1 MNKFIDSVY
10 KIHNNPFVL
19 TPLIVKFYEQLEKKP
34 NNILLAYLVLPL
46 VLNERSKQTLR
57 TARLTSSIHTFIDSS
72 DKSKR
77 ENVFGLPERIQNY
90 KEITNQCIQYAIDN
104 QWISV
109 KEDLS
114 IEFLKKVDNKVENL
128 NQSFKASS
136 NLHKIFRDLDVVTI
150 YRLLGVKEL

>member
-1 MNKFIDSVY
+1 MNRFIDSVY

-19 TPLIVKFYEQLEKKP
+19 TPLIVTFYEKLEKKP
-34 NNILLAYLVLPL
+34 NNILFAYLVLPL
-46 VLNERSKQTLR
+46 VLNERSKLTLQ
-57 TARLTSSIHTFIDSS
+57 TARITSSIHTFIDSS

-90 KEITNQCIQYAIDN
+90 KETTNQCIQYAIDN

-109 KEDLS
+109 REDLS
-114 IEFLKKVDNKVENL
+114 IEFLQKVDNKVENL
-128 NQSFKASS
+128 NQSFRASS
-136 NLHKIFRDLDVVTI
+136 NLHKIFKDLDVVTI